1 MAAQAMQKETAKC
14 TTEEI
19 HRAVNRYLGECR
31 LLYQR
36 QRFVDALESYRG
48 AQTLVSYVLERDGV
62 RLDFPVHWG
71 ATLEEA
77 AGWRRQ

>member
-1 MAAQAMQKETAKC
+1 MRKETAKC
-14 TTEEI
+14 TTDEI

-36 QRFVDALESYRG
+36 QRFLDALESYRG

-62 RLDFPVHWG
+62 SLDFPTHWG

-77 AGWRRQ
+77 ATWGRR